1 MTTELME
8 AEQDEI
14 LDFGKDNPYTVSN
27 EEFDPVYTQFHRM
40 VYWQAKLV
48 AERIGKKYDQDFIDD
63 TAQDIFISVT
73 RCVEKYK
80 RQKFIVQCYH
90 FLKENP
96 ELIPAAHY
104 NKALSAIWYWQ
115 MRAKLGP
122 RHGFSPIHDG
132 YLADAIDAIHTVA
145 PDFQFSLNSTCQAYI
160 EYNGESIRQ
169 ALGDEAHILDDFKA
183 ALDADNTFLKKRH
196 GALLNERVHLFS
208 SYGMRPCRWRP
219 FVMDEEFGPYV
230 KKFIINHGNKS
241 AKRRPQADLIP
252 SIPIDDLADI
262 IPDTRRTTTNLF
274 HSNHIA
280 DLRRRVNQQGD
291 IGLSRTFSALEE
303 GESGGSIYQDEIS
316 MKGLKRRLQLSEGEI
331 KDHIAII
338 RRLAQETG
346 GLEDF
351 TDPTVLLDSLQA
363 RTGAAVDHKFEI

>member
-1 MTTELME
+1 
-8 AEQDEI
+8 
-14 LDFGKDNPYTVSN
+14 
-27 EEFDPVYTQFHRM
+27 
-40 VYWQAKLV
+40 
-48 AERIGKKYDQDFIDD
+48 
-63 TAQDIFISVT
+63 
-73 RCVEKYK
+73 
-80 RQKFIVQCYH
+80 
-90 FLKENP
+90 
-96 ELIPAAHY
+96 
-104 NKALSAIWYWQ
+104 
-115 MRAKLGP
+115 
-122 RHGFSPIHDG
+122 
-132 YLADAIDAIHTVA
+132 
-145 PDFQFSLNSTCQAYI
+145 
-160 EYNGESIRQ
+160 
-169 ALGDEAHILDDFKA
+169 
-183 ALDADNTFLKKRH
+183 
-196 GALLNERVHLFS
+196 
-208 SYGMRPCRWRP
+208 
-219 FVMDEEFGPYV
+219 MDEEFGPYV